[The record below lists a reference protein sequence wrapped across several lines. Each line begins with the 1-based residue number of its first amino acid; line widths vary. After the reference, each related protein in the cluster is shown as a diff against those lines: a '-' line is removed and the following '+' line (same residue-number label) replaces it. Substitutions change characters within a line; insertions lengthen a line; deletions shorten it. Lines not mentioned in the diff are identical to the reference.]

1 MKIKTVKVRNFRLLH
16 DISLNLEDET
26 TVVVGRNNCGKTSLS
41 DIIRKFL
48 SERSTFEIED
58 FSSACYDK
66 FCAAHRAHLKGDDVE
81 EVRALVPSIELRI
94 HVSYDPDV
102 PEFGPLREFVIDTDV
117 SCTEAVIVCSRSVAD
132 GRIADLFEGHE
143 KTVLQGADEA
153 HSDEDRLALFRSL
166 AGRVP
171 TLFTTRMWAEDPQD
185 PTNVRD
191 VTAKAVTNLLSLGFV
206 NAQRALDS
214 TGGRDTDVLA
224 KVLEGLFQSASVST
238 ADGSQKNIAD
248 GLKKAVEEIQS
259 GIDTDFKNE
268 LAKLMPAIEYFGY
281 PGLDNVPLYPET
293 KLEVGKLLSN
303 FTKVHYA
310 GYSGVQLPES
320 YNGLGYRN
328 LLYILLKIVGF
339 FREYRAQANAPGL
352 QLIVIEEPEAH
363 LHPQMQ
369 EVFIRQLPEIVKK
382 LCALE
387 GEGVSWPVQFVVS
400 THSPH
405 VANEARFDT
414 IRYFAVTSRDQPI
427 GVRCTHVKDL
437 SSELAGLKGP
447 AAEFL
452 HQYLTLTRCDLFF
465 ADKAVL
471 IEGTTERL
479 MLPQVMRALDAID
492 PSLRLGSQYISIME
506 VGGAYAQLFIPL
518 LKFLDLRSL
527 IITDLDSVKRNA
539 KKRLEACLV
548 HEGESTSNACIKHWF
563 ATAQATIETVK
574 GPAENLDPAL
584 RAAPE
589 VAGTAEAGAQERD
602 VEEGGVA
609 EAVAAESVVAEGGVT
624 GHDDDEEDD
633 LVEGV
638 PLFPLSTAL
647 AADCAAK
654 TQGGIR
660 LAYQVPEKA
669 GAPCGRTFED
679 AFILANQALFGIA
692 GATNEELAQ
701 VAQDKAAKQKKS
713 KFALTY
719 AIEKTDWITPRYIEE
734 GMRWLAA
741 TSVAIADPG
750 VALAAEALAVNAVV
764 ALNDTPAAT
773 GEPA

>member
-1 MKIKTVKVRNFRLLH
+1 MKIKTIKIKNFRLLH
-16 DISLNLEDET
+16 NISLQLEDET
-26 TVVVGRNNCGKTSLS
+26 TVVVGRNNSGKTSLS
-41 DIIRKFL
+41 DIVRKFL
-48 SERSTFEIED
+48 SERSTFQIED
-58 FSSACYDK
+58 FSSGCYDM
-66 FCAAHRAHLKGDDVE
+66 FCMAHRAYLKGADVE
-81 EVRALVPSIELRI
+81 KVRALVPSIDLRL
-94 HVSYDPDV
+94 HVSFDPTV
-102 PEFGPLREFVIDTDV
+102 PEFGPLREFVIDTDDN
-117 SCTEAVIVCSRSVAD
+117 CTETVIVCSRSIAD
-132 GRIADLFEGHE
+132 GQIAALFEGHE
-143 KTVLQGADEA
+143 ETVLHGTDEA

-166 AGRVP
+166 ADRVP

-185 PTNVRD
+185 PTNTRD
-191 VTAKAVTNLLSLGFV
+191 VTPKAVTNLLSLGFV
-206 NAQRALDS
+206 NAQRALDG

-281 PGLDNVPLYPET
+281 PGLDNVPLQPET

-303 FTKVHYA
+303 FTKVQYA

-339 FREYRAQANAPGL
+339 FREYRAYANAPSL

-387 GEGVSWPVQFVVS
+387 GEEVSWPVQFVVS

-414 IRYFAVTSRDQPI
+414 IRYFTVTSKGLPV
-427 GVRCTHVKDL
+427 GVRCTQVKDL
-437 SSELAGLKGP
+437 SSDLAGLKGP
-447 AAEFL
+447 ASDFL

-479 MLPQVMRALDAID
+479 MLPQVMRALDAVD
-492 PSLRLGSQYISIME
+492 PSLKLGSQYITIME

-518 LKFLDLRSL
+518 LEFLELRSL

-539 KKRLEACLV
+539 KKKLEACLV
-548 HEGESTSNACIKHWF
+548 HDGETTSNSCIKHWF
-563 ATAQATIETVK
+563 
-574 GPAENLDPAL
+574 N
-584 RAAPE
+584 
-589 VAGTAEAGAQERD
+589 TAEAATLVPEAPA
-602 VEEGGVA
+602 EEPATTPEAAPQGPATATSESAA
-609 EAVAAESVVAEGGVT
+609 EAAD
-624 GHDDDEEDD
+624 DDDEEVADGA
-633 LVEGV
+633 V
-638 PLFPLSTAL
+638 LFPLPTAL
-647 AADCAAK
+647 AADNAAK
-654 TQGGIR
+654 TRRNLR
-660 LAYQVPEKA
+660 LAYQVPEEP
-669 GAPCGRTFED
+669 GGPCGRTFED
-679 AFILANQALFGIA
+679 AFILANQTLFGIT
-692 GATNEELAQ
+692 GATNETLAKA
-701 VAQDKAAKQKKS
+701 AQDKAEKQKKS
-713 KFALTY
+713 KFALKY
-719 AIEKTDWITPRYIEE
+719 AIKETNWVTPRYIED
-734 GMRWLAA
+734 GLRWLAESNTA
-741 TSVAIADPG
+741 VADPG
-750 VALAAEALAVNAVV
+750 VALAAEAQAVNALTD
-764 ALNDTPAAT
+764 APTSGDPA
-773 GEPA
+773 

>member
-1 MKIKTVKVRNFRLLH
+1 MKIKTIKIKNFRLLH
-16 DISLNLEDET
+16 DISLQLEDET

-66 FCAAHRAHLKGDDVE
+66 FCAAHRAYLKGAGVE
-81 EVRALVPSIELRI
+81 EVRALVPSIDLRL
-94 HVSYDPDV
+94 HVGFDPTV
-102 PEFGPLREFVIDTDV
+102 PEFGPLREFVIDTDD
-117 SCTEAVIVCSRSVAD
+117 SCTEAVIVCSRSLAD

-143 KTVLQGADEA
+143 ETILHGPDES
-153 HSDEDRLALFRSL
+153 HSDGDRLALFRSL
-166 AGRVP
+166 TDRMP

-185 PTNVRD
+185 PTNTRD
-191 VTAKAVTNLLSLGFV
+191 VTPKAVTNLLSLGFV
-206 NAQRALDS
+206 NAQRALDG
-214 TGGRDTDVLA
+214 TGARSTDVLA
-224 KVLEGLFQSASVST
+224 KVLESLFQSASVST

-259 GIDTDFKNE
+259 GMDTDFKKE

-281 PGLDNVPLYPET
+281 PGLDNVPLQPET
-293 KLEVGKLLSN
+293 KLEVGKLLSD
-303 FTKVHYA
+303 FTKIQYA
-310 GYSGVQLPES
+310 SYSGVQLPES

-339 FREYRAQANAPGL
+339 FREYRAHANAPGV

-387 GEGVSWPVQFVVS
+387 GENVSWPVQFIVS

-414 IRYFAVTSRDQPI
+414 IRYFAVTSTDLPV
-427 GVRCTHVKDL
+427 GVRCTQVKDL
-437 SSELAGLKGP
+437 SSDLAGLKGP
-447 AAEFL
+447 ASDFL

-479 MLPQVMRALDAID
+479 MLPQVMRALDSVD
-492 PSLRLGSQYISIME
+492 PSLKLGSQYITIME

-518 LKFLDLRSL
+518 LKFLGLRSL
-527 IITDLDSVKRNA
+527 IITDLDAVKRNS
-539 KKRLEACLV
+539 KKKLEACLV
-548 HEGESTSNACIKHWF
+548 HEGETTSNSCIKHWF
-563 ATAQATIETVK
+563 NTVEAPAPVPETPADKQTTTRDPMPQAASMAAASATA
-574 GPAENLDPAL
+574 
-584 RAAPE
+584 E
-589 VAGTAEAGAQERD
+589 VA
-602 VEEGGVA
+602 VA
-609 EAVAAESVVAEGGVT
+609 ETA
-624 GHDDDEEDD
+624 DDDEEEVAD
-633 LVEGV
+633 GAT
-638 PLFPLSTAL
+638 LFPLSTAL
-647 AADCAAK
+647 AADNAAK
-654 TQGGIR
+654 TRGSLR
-660 LAYQVPEKA
+660 LAYQVPEA
-669 GAPCGRTFED
+669 SNGPCGRTFED
-679 AFILANQALFGIA
+679 AFILANQTFFGIT
-692 GATNEELAQ
+692 GATNDALAKA
-701 VAQDKAAKQKKS
+701 AQDKAAKQKKS

-719 AIEKTDWITPRYIEE
+719 AIERTDWVTPRYIEE

-741 TSVAIADPG
+741 SNVAVANPS
-750 VALAAEALAVNAVV
+750 VALAAEAQAIDAINVLT
-764 ALNDTPAAT
+764 DTPLS
-773 GEPA
+773 GEAI